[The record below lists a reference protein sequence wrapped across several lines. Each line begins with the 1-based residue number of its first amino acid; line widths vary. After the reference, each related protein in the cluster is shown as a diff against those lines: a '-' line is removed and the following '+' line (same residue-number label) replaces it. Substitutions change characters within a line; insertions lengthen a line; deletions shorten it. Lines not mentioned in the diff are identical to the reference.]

1 MRRTV
6 LILLVTAAAT
16 MALAMACGDGDKE
29 ESTPSPATETSPT
42 AAAAVTPTT
51 EGGNVEISDIAVDA
65 ATATITVDGDDS
77 DWSSIEGATV
87 PLEQIDID
95 KLDPVQVRDM
105 EIDIGP
111 LPPVDATLK
120 VATDDENIY
129 VLLEVPDAYD
139 YNPDPLQH
147 NFSASIAVMYRIDE
161 AAPAHMGVEE
171 ADLEASLGVVDIWHW
186 ELDCGPGELA
196 GGGDTGD
203 DPECNFDDEYA
214 PNPADRED
222 DGGGDT
228 PNNPTGENSLSGAW
242 THTAAEIGGAGT
254 WIFEMSRPLQ
264 TGDTQDAQFASG
276 GKAHLALAY
285 FDPSET
291 PEGWTDAGHLQ
302 SADSGWIEVALP

>member
-1 MRRTV
+1 MRRSAIILLGTV
-6 LILLVTAAAT
+6 LAIV
-16 MALAMACGDGDKE
+16 ALAMACGGDDKK
-29 ESTPSPATETSPT
+29 ESTPSPAAEASPT
-42 AAAAVTPTT
+42 EAAEVTPT
-51 EGGNVEISDIAVDA
+51 EAGGVEISDIAVDA

-77 DWSSIEGATV
+77 DWDSVEGSTI
-87 PLEQIDID
+87 PLKQINVDE
-95 KLDPVQVRDM
+95 LDPVQVQDM

-120 VATDDENIY
+120 VATDEENIY
-129 VLLEVPDAYD
+129 VLFEVPDAFD

-147 NFSASIAVMYRIDE
+147 NFSASIAVMFRIDE

-171 ADLEASLGVVDIWHW
+171 KDLEASLGVVDIWHW
-186 ELDCGPGELA
+186 ELDCGPGEMT

-214 PNPADRED
+214 PNPGDRED

-228 PNNPTGENSLSGAW
+228 PNNPTGENSLSGVW
-242 THTAAEIGGAGT
+242 KHTATAAGGDGT

-276 GKAHLALAY
+276 EKALLALAY

-291 PEGWTDAGHLQ
+291 PDGWTDAGHLQ
-302 SADSGWIEVALP
+302 SADLGWIEVALP

>member
-1 MRRTV
+1 MRRSAI
-6 LILLVTAAAT
+6 ILLGTALAIV
-16 MALAMACGDGDKE
+16 ALAMACGGDDKKE
-29 ESTPSPATETSPT
+29 PTPSPAAEASPT
-42 AAAAVTPTT
+42 EAVEATPT
-51 EGGNVEISDIAVDA
+51 EAGGVEISDIAVDA

-77 DWSSIEGATV
+77 DWDGIEGSTI
-87 PLEQIDID
+87 PLKQINLDE
-95 KLDPVQVRDM
+95 LDPVQVQDM

-120 VATDDENIY
+120 VATDEENIY
-129 VLLEVPDAYD
+129 VLFEVPDAFD

-147 NFSASIAVMYRIDE
+147 NFSASIAVMFRIDE

-171 ADLEASLGVVDIWHW
+171 KDLEASLGVVDIWHW
-186 ELDCGPGELA
+186 ELDCGPGEMT

-214 PNPADRED
+214 PNPGDRED

-228 PNNPTGENSLSGAW
+228 PNNPTGENSLSGVW
-242 THTAAEIGGAGT
+242 QHTAAAAGGDGT

-276 GKAHLALAY
+276 EKALLALAY

-302 SADSGWIEVALP
+302 SADIGWLEVALP

>member
-1 MRRTV
+1 MRRSAI
-6 LILLVTAAAT
+6 ILLGAALAIV
-16 MALAMACGDGDKE
+16 ALAMACGGDDKK
-29 ESTPSPATETSPT
+29 ESTPSPAAQASPT
-42 AAAAVTPTT
+42 EAAEVTPT
-51 EGGNVEISDIAVDA
+51 EAGGVEISDIAVDA

-77 DWSSIEGATV
+77 DWASIEGSTI
-87 PLEQIDID
+87 PLKQINVDE
-95 KLDPVQVRDM
+95 LDPVQVQDM

-111 LPPVDATLK
+111 LPPVDSTLK
-120 VATDDENIY
+120 VATDEENIY
-129 VLLEVPDAYD
+129 VLFEVPDAFD

-147 NFSASIAVMYRIDE
+147 NFSASLAVMFRIDE

-171 ADLEASLGVVDIWHW
+171 KDLEASLGVVDIWHW
-186 ELDCGPGELA
+186 ELDCGPGEMT

-214 PNPADRED
+214 PNPGDRED

-228 PNNPTGENSLSGAW
+228 PNNPTGENSLSGVW
-242 THTAAEIGGAGT
+242 KHTATAAGGDGT

-276 GKAHLALAY
+276 EKALLALAY

-291 PEGWTDAGHLQ
+291 ADGWTDAGHLQ
-302 SADSGWIEVALP
+302 SADLGWIEVALP